1 MKRTFVLLILT
12 VVLGCFAYSQVI
24 VNGIDI
30 NKEDITYCE
39 LVGYSK
45 LLSKKVTVAIDYGQH
60 KKFLGKIQ
68 KITNEKGKAIS
79 FNGMIDAL
87 NFMEKNGWKYVN
99 HYAIGEGGKYVYH
112 FLLKKVNK

>member
-1 MKRTFVLLILT
+1 VLIFGGFT
-12 VVLGCFAYSQVI
+12 YSQVL
-24 VNGIDI
+24 VNGVDI

-45 LLSKKVTVAIDYGQH
+45 LLSKKVTVAIDYGQP
-60 KKFLGKIQ
+60 KKFLGKAQ
-68 KITNEKGKAIS
+68 KITDEKGKAIS
-79 FNGMIDAL
+79 FHGMIAAL

-112 FLLKKVNK
+112 FLLKRSPK